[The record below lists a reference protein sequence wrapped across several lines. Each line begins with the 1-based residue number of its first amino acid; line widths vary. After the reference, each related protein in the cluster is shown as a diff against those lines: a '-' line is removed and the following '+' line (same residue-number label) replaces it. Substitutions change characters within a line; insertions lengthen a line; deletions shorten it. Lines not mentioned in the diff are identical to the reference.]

1 MPQQQESEHTA
12 RYVSL
17 RKGPWRA
24 MGDHARTFLKP
35 PSRIR
40 SLLDQTGPID
50 LRALALT
57 FGERDP
63 SGDRKLQH
71 ILRSHGEGN
80 DVHDREEI
88 AVRDSL
94 DYALAHLMLLELAVE
109 TGYLPLE
116 LIRDDARREL
126 SMLLW
131 SEGAQQFV
139 RYYDYVTI
147 EYLARRVGI
156 TGVRNVV
163 PPPVNSE
170 ASIRFAI
177 FLAQFADWVEDK
189 ALRSWLGFLD
199 DYVAYDEEQSDFRS
213 YLLGEVT
220 NRSERF
226 SQLLYGIQR
235 FLLSLSNL
243 FGILK
248 PSERARFGLFYSY
261 WMAKFFG
268 YKLKEDGYQA
278 SAQQSWAKII
288 QKHPEFLLPPTSSD
302 QIRSA
307 MRELL
312 IQQIATIQEA
322 WNVTC
327 ELVAASAAS
336 KP

>member
-1 MPQQQESEHTA
+1 VSQEQESEDSA

-17 RKGPWRA
+17 GKGPWREK
-24 MGDHARTFLKP
+24 GDYARAALKP
-35 PSRIR
+35 PPQIR
-40 SLLDQTGPID
+40 SLIDKGEAID
-50 LRALALT
+50 LRTLA
-57 FGERDP
+57 P
-63 SGDRKLQH
+63 SFETQHPADDRKLQQ
-71 ILRSHGEGN
+71 ILRWHGGSN
-80 DVHDREEI
+80 KVTDPDEI
-88 AVRDSL
+88 AIRDSL

-126 SMLLW
+126 SLLLW
-131 SEGAQQFV
+131 STAAQQFIC
-139 RYYDYVTI
+139 YYDYVTI

-156 TGVRNVV
+156 KGVRTVD
-163 PPPVNSE
+163 PPPVNRE
-170 ASIRFAI
+170 ASTRFAI
-177 FLAQFADWVEDK
+177 FLAQFSDWVEDK
-189 ALRSWLGFLD
+189 ALRSWLEFLD
-199 DYVAYDEEQSDFRS
+199 DYVAYEGEQSAFRS

-243 FGILK
+243 FCVLK

-268 YKLKEDGYQA
+268 YVLEEDGYRQA
-278 SAQQSWAKII
+278 TQQSWADII
-288 QKHPEFLLPPTSSD
+288 RKHPEPLLPPTSND
-302 QIRSA
+302 EARTA

-322 WNVTC
+322 WKVTS
-327 ELVAASAAS
+327 ELVAASSAS
-336 KP
+336 KA